1 MSQRDAHA
9 HQTNTPV
16 MAAYIRNRE
25 TDLNRSNGAVVSFH
39 MRTVQ
44 APKRIRFAIS
54 TMTAMTTNA
63 ENIYMLLFI
72 ITR

>member
-16 MAAYIRNRE
+16 IVAYIRNRE

-39 MRTVQ
+39 MRTVHI
-44 APKRIRFAIS
+44 PNRVRLPIR
-54 TMTAMTTNA
+54 TMTASTTNA

-72 ITR
+72 IAR